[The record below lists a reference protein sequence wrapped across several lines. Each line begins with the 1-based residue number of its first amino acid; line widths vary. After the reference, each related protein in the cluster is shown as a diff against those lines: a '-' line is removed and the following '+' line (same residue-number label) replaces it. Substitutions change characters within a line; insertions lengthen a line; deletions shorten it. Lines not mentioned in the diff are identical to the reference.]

1 MLQELTFGRLENEFY
16 NIKPTDSNLVVCVNK
31 NCILVKKNEDGSID
45 FPTVAEA
52 KCWAEN
58 SKWESWREEYFQ
70 YLFRMQE
77 ENYFL
82 WMGNA
87 GDCTDAAYQYE
98 EIRQISFLETKDACF
113 PACTAMHLFNWYRT
127 SKYCGCCQT
136 QTVHDTK
143 ERMMHCQ
150 PMMMESASHGR

>member
-87 GDCTDAAYQYE
+87 GDCTDALINMRKSDRLVSWKRKMRAFQPVQRCICLTGIE
-98 EIRQISFLETKDACF
+98 PVNIVAVVR
-113 PACTAMHLFNWYRT
+113 HRLFMIQRN
-127 SKYCGCCQT
+127 
-136 QTVHDTK
+136 V
-143 ERMMHCQ
+143 
-150 PMMMESASHGR
+150 